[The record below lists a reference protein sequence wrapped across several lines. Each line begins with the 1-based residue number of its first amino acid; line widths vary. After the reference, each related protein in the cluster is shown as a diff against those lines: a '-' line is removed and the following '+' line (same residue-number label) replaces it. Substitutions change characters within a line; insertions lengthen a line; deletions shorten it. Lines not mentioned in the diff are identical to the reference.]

1 MQANEV
7 HAIDVL
13 REHNEN
19 KPRTTSTPN
28 RIKALFTR
36 SGTSHR
42 HDSEVGKKSRCF
54 HYENSLV
61 PFIVHPESSS
71 SNHCSQTFP
80 QSVKVFN
87 IPHTI
92 GQALLFYGNELIA
105 HVICVMFLSA
115 IGTYVA
121 IKYFNL

>member
-13 REHNEN
+13 REHNDN
-19 KPRTTSTPN
+19 KPRITSTPN

-42 HDSEVGKKSRCF
+42 NNSEVGKKCRCF

-61 PFIVHPESSS
+61 PFIVQPESSS
-71 SNHCSQTFP
+71 TNHCSQTFP
-80 QSVKVFN
+80 QSVKVFH

-92 GQALLFYGNELIA
+92 GQAISYYGNELIV

-115 IGTYVA
+115 IGTYFT